1 MDADLAQ
8 LLRGSLGDINAVLLA
23 CHDADDKA
31 DFRAVS
37 LVVAGFSHRAADG
50 FQNGFCLF
58 GVVVVVLDG
67 VVVIDVALQRTVG
80 RHALTQKHS
89 VNDCLPVDRVADGG
103 DDVFIF
109 GPVVV
114 PEVEQNP
121 AVVAGFHIVAGKTV
135 FANEILCIFG
145 IEQRQ
150 VQLAGFQL
158 YCLRVV
164 VGNDFEDD
172 AVDVRRTLKIAFVL
186 FQNDC
191 LPHVPA

>member
-23 CHDADDKA
+23 SHNADDEA
-31 DFRAVS
+31 DLRAVS
-37 LVVAGFSHRAADG
+37 LIIAVCAHGAADR
-50 FQNGFCLF
+50 FQNGLCLF
-58 GVVVVVLDG
+58 RVIVVVLY
-67 VVVIDVALQRTVG
+67 VFVIVDVSLQRTVG

-89 VNDCLPVDRVADGG
+89 VNDCLPVQRAADSG
-103 DDVFIF
+103 DDVLVFR
-109 GPVVV
+109 PVVV
-114 PEVEQNP
+114 PEVKQNP
-121 AVVAGFHIVAGKTV
+121 AVVAGFHIVADKAV
-135 FANEILCIFG
+135 LANEILCIFG

>member
-1 MDADLAQ
+1 MDSRMD
-8 LLRGSLGDINAVLLA
+8 
-23 CHDADDKA
+23 
-31 DFRAVS
+31 
-37 LVVAGFSHRAADG
+37 
-50 FQNGFCLF
+50 FCLF
-58 GVVVVVLDG
+58 RVIVVVLY
-67 VVVIDVALQRTVG
+67 VFVIVDVSLQRTVG

-89 VNDCLPVDRVADGG
+89 VNDCLPVQRAADSG
-103 DDVFIF
+103 DDVLVFR
-109 GPVVV
+109 PVVV
-114 PEVEQNP
+114 PEVKQNP
-121 AVVAGFHIVAGKTV
+121 AVVAGFHIVADKAV
-135 FANEILCIFG
+135 LANEILCIFG